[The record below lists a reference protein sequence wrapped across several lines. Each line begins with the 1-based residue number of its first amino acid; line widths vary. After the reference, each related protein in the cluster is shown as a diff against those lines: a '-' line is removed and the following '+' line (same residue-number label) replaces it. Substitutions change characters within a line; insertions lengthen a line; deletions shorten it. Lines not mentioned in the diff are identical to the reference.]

1 MLIGQVSSAILI
13 LAVNLRIKLYKRKNP
28 VKKVFKYDRPK
39 VKNVAFESSFFNV
52 VLFMVTVEVT
62 YVISRINATNLVE
75 NNLYPNYIFVNIFQ
89 LVNPVIIMGG
99 GAAAYLFKND
109 SLRKGSVRESKQQI
123 DCIF

>member
-39 VKNVAFESSFFNV
+39 AKNKAFESSFFNV
-52 VLFMVTVEVT
+52 ALFIVTVEVT

-109 SLRKGSVRESKQQI
+109 SLRKGSVREFKQQI
-123 DCIF
+123 ECIF